1 VPGLPLQTDGF
12 VLLKRPPTDAF
23 QGFQVFS
30 PEHGSLL
37 VHQRLPKS
45 SGRPAAT
52 AAKASATSVAL
63 DLFDEVSLRL
73 ESSNQG
79 QTWFV
84 LEVRLIT
91 RRAELGR
98 SYETLRHA
106 SALAALVARNPVH
119 EDSRAQV
126 AALLRQAFA
135 AFAAGARPDLVWF
148 KSLYCFAR
156 DEGYPVKQQWFPTL
170 AAADREAVAALLN
183 LPLAGQTAPTAAVA
197 RLQQRLADY
206 LRGHTEILLD

>member
-1 VPGLPLQTDGF
+1 VPGLPLQTDAF
-12 VLLKRPPTDAF
+12 VLLKRPPSDAF
-23 QGFQVFS
+23 QGFNVFS
-30 PEHGSLL
+30 AEHGALL
-37 VHQRLPKS
+37 IHQRLPKRS
-45 SGRPAAT
+45 
-52 AAKASATSVAL
+52 AAKPGKTGATTITL

-84 LEVRLIT
+84 QETRLIT
-91 RRAELGR
+91 RHADIGR

-106 SALAALVARNPVH
+106 SSLAALVARNPVH
-119 EDSRAQV
+119 EDSRVQV

-135 AFAAGARPDLVWF
+135 SFAAGARPDFVWF

-170 AAADREAVAALLN
+170 PAADREDVATLLN
-183 LPLAGQTAPTAAVA
+183 RPLSAQTATPAAVA
-197 RLQQRLADY
+197 RLQNRLEEY